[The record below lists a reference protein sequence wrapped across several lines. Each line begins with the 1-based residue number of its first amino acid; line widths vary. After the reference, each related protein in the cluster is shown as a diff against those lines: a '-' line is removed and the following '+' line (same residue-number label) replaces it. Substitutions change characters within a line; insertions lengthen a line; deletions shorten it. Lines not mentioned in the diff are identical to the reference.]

1 MEDMKKL
8 IKLSMKM
15 LSEADSYAS
24 MYYECKMKDHI
35 QMADLY
41 YKMAQLHLDGYQ
53 QVKTMIASHLNTMK
67 REDPHT
73 VMPEVVMMVREV
85 ESDLYTSIQ
94 EKLKH

>member
-8 IKLSMKM
+8 IKMSMRM
-15 LSEADSYAS
+15 LTEADSYAS
-24 MYYECKMKDHI
+24 KYHECKMKDHI

-53 QVKTMIASHLNTMK
+53 QVKTMIATHLNNM
-67 REDPHT
+67 RRDVPHS

-85 ESDLYTSIQ
+85 ENDLYTDIQ
-94 EKLKH
+94 EKMKH